1 MEFTLESLDL
11 FQLALTYVGLHGPGE
26 LLGDDPNHLCTRA
39 FGELGKLFKGVLE
52 SPEGVG
58 ALYGRPDEQGLLW
71 GGVGGDVD
79 GATYGDLLSAV
90 HFKAPDHRPFRS

>member
-1 MEFTLESLDL
+1 M
-11 FQLALTYVGLHGPGE
+11 
-26 LLGDDPNHLCTRA
+26 LGDDSYHLGTSALC
-39 FGELGKLFKGVLE
+39 ELGKLFKGVLE

-79 GATYGDLLSAV
+79 GAAYGDLLSAV
-90 HFKAPDHRPFRS
+90 HFKAPDRRPFRS